1 MLYRN
6 SEGKFVKINKNDFIN
21 DKMFYEKIMELKT
34 PFSKLYYETNKPKKN
49 YSTFIID
56 KLISAKNF

>member
-6 SEGKFVKINKNDFIN
+6 IDGIIIEINKNDFIN
-21 DKMFYEKIMELKT
+21 DKIFYEKIMELKIS
-34 PFSKLYYETNKPKKN
+34 FSKLYETNKSKKI

-56 KLISAKNF
+56 DLISAKNF

>member
-6 SEGKFVKINKNDFIN
+6 YEGKLVEINKNDFIN
-21 DKMFYEKIMELKT
+21 DKIFYEKLMELKI
-34 PFSKLYYETNKPKKN
+34 PFSKLHHETNKPKKN

-56 KLISAKNF
+56 EIVC

>member
-6 SEGKFVKINKNDFIN
+6 SDGKLVEINKNYFIN
-21 DKMFYEKIMELKT
+21 DKIFYEKIIELKT
-34 PFSKLYYETNKPKKN
+34 HFSKLYYETNKPKKN

-56 KLISAKNF
+56 DLINSKNF